1 MKSRIQLCFFQLLN
15 ERRSALL
22 LNENRLCARNA
33 PTTHDHATR
42 VISHLQARQ
51 SSSVTV
57 AIFAALERMTLAFD
71 ELLLKVEFK
80 NALERLSQIIL
91 HHELRSSVRG
101 GARITEQP
109 GGARLGGSDEVVQV
123 SEQHLS

>member
-1 MKSRIQLCFFQLLN
+1 
-15 ERRSALL
+15 
-22 LNENRLCARNA
+22 
-33 PTTHDHATR
+33 
-42 VISHLQARQ
+42 
-51 SSSVTV
+51 
-57 AIFAALERMTLAFD
+57 MTLAFD

-80 NALERLSQIIL
+80 NVLERLSQIIL

-109 GGARLGGSDEVVQV
+109 GGARLGGSDEVVQI